1 MRIWAVAIPWGFW
14 YHTAGNKARVHKV
27 LWGVVIRESTDTDH
41 IRRLAITG
49 SSGYLG
55 GRLVE
60 HVRRRSPATRILGLD
75 LREPGPA
82 APDEFVRVDILDE
95 NLHEAVRAFAPDTIV
110 HGAFVFQPMRDA
122 RRMRRMNV
130 EGAGN
135 VLRIAAAV
143 QPQRLLLV
151 SSATAYGAWPDNPVP
166 MNESQPL
173 RARPELQYAADKTEI
188 EQLLAAFAEQHPQI
202 AVSTVRPAIIGG
214 PNMDNYLT
222 RFIFGMPFIGLLDGR
237 DPPMQ
242 LVHEDDVVAAIYEIL
257 SHDGRGPYNVG
268 PPDHLSLSELA
279 RRTNRRAWRLPFSL
293 AYAAAWLIWKTRLP
307 IQEWPPGLL
316 YFVREPWVVA
326 PARLQREL
334 GFRFRYGSLDTLQQ
348 IVEGIA
354 RRSRNHDGGP
364 P

>member
-1 MRIWAVAIPWGFW
+1 MYR
-14 YHTAGNKARVHKV
+14 V
-27 LWGVVIRESTDTDH
+27 LWGVVAQESTDTGR

-55 GRLVE
+55 GRFVE
-60 HVRRRSPATRILGLD
+60 HVRRQSPTTRILGLD
-75 LREPGPA
+75 LRKPPAA
-82 APDEFVRVDILDE
+82 APDEFIRADILDE
-95 NLHEAVRAFAPDTIV
+95 SLSRTVRDFAPDTIV

-122 RRMRRMNV
+122 RRMRRINV
-130 EGAGN
+130 EGTRN

-143 QPQRLLLV
+143 QPRRLLLV

-166 MNESQPL
+166 MDESQPL

-214 PNMDNYLT
+214 PHMDNYLT

-237 DPPMQ
+237 DPPLQ

-257 SHDGRGPYNVG
+257 AHDGRGPYNVG
-268 PPDHLSLSELA
+268 PPDHVSLSELA
-279 RRTNRRAWRLPFSL
+279 RRTNRRAWRLPFWL
-293 AYAAAWLIWKTRLP
+293 AYTAAWLAWTIRLP
-307 IQEWPPGLL
+307 IHEWPPGLL

-326 PARLQREL
+326 PTRLQREL
-334 GFRFRYGSLDTLQQ
+334 GYRFRYGSLDTL
-348 IVEGIA
+348 EETGRGIEQ
-354 RRSRNHDGGP
+354 RSRSDRGGARS
-364 P
+364 